1 MRKNKYENLNL
12 EIKKL
17 EPQILLIFKLKVKEK
32 LCIQTRLNS
41 LKIVYLRYFQ
51 TMNSQ
56 GRCITLARN
65 NL

>member
-41 LKIVYLRYFQ
+41 LK
-51 TMNSQ
+51 N
-56 GRCITLARN
+56 CIFNIFPNYERTGSLHN
-65 NL
+65 IS

>member
-1 MRKNKYENLNL
+1 MNKNVLMRKNKYENLNL

-41 LKIVYLRYFQ
+41 
-51 TMNSQ
+51 
-56 GRCITLARN
+56 
-65 NL
+65 

>member
-41 LKIVYLRYFQ
+41 LKIVYLTYFQ
-51 TMNSQ
+51 TMNAQ

-65 NL
+65 L